1 MAPKRQREPSEG
13 SLFLILEWFR
23 SHLLGVATKTD
34 LRKLRD
40 TILMKLSEIKA
51 AIAEAAA
58 KNQEAFTEISAKV
71 GAMQAQIDALIA
83 GASDPEITDEAF
95 LASLTSL
102 KGTAQQL
109 ADIVPN
115 APAEP
120 TVPEEPT
127 V

>member
-1 MAPKRQREPSEG
+1 MARKKQCEPSEG

-58 KNQEAFTEISAKV
+58 KNQEAFSEISSKV
-71 GAMQAQIDALIA
+71 SAMQAQIDELIA
-83 GASDPEITDEAF
+83 GASDPEITDETF
-95 LASLTSL
+95 LANLTSL
-102 KGTAQQL
+102 KTNAQAL